1 MSRNLFSFLKIF
13 ALQILSKFCRWTKCN
28 KKIKL
33 YYMKSLPL
41 RETGRKCLCQLIQ
54 IICVGGRSIW
64 NNQRVQR
71 IMGES
76 LKMVEYVCYVV
87 YKLG

>member
-1 MSRNLFSFLKIF
+1 MSRNLFLFLKIF
-13 ALQILSKFCRWTKCN
+13 ALQILSKFCRSTKCN

-54 IICVGGRSIW
+54 IICVRGRSIW
-64 NNQRVQR
+64 NNRRVQ
-71 IMGES
+71 E
-76 LKMVEYVCYVV
+76 MVVIGIKWLEKVAYII